1 MALTPSRMA
10 PRLPSAPRFAP
21 PPNCRRACPAPTT
34 ITGPRLP
41 PPRRPSTCGGV
52 GNWSSSRKRIRT
64 CCSRRWAWCPTRH
77 GSTVCRCCRARRR
90 CPATTAPAIPT
101 AMTAP
106 ITAAPP
112 MDPTGIA
119 FPTPAVSMDTARQLS
134 RRQRK
139 RTIDVAG
146 APRKTRETGSE
157 NATTADL
164 VAVLV
169 AVTDGEPKIMTIANA
184 SALPSGP
191 FEFSHRSLQTA
202 LRAWVEAQ
210 TGHPLGYVEQLYT
223 FADRGRTGDAKS
235 PHSISI
241 SYLGLAREDQVGQG
255 FEAHWSGWYDYF
267 PWEDHRAGPPALLVK
282 MLTPRLRAWAKSAP
296 TTNLQREW
304 NEELVLQRYELLYE
318 AALIPEAVRDRAS
331 TVPAVPGRPMTGDH
345 RRILATGIARL
356 RAKIKYR
363 PVVFE
368 LMPAEFTLL
377 QLQRSVEA
385 LAGRLVHKQNFRRLM
400 EQQQLVEETGA
411 IAADTVGR
419 PAKLFRFRHAVLAE
433 RAVAG
438 TKLPLS
444 RT

>member
-1 MALTPSRMA
+1 MARTPQ
-10 PRLPSAPRFAP
+10 
-21 PPNCRRACPAPTT
+21 
-34 ITGPRLP
+34 
-41 PPRRPSTCGGV
+41 
-52 GNWSSSRKRIRT
+52 KR
-64 CCSRRWAWCPTRH
+64 S
-77 GSTVCRCCRARRR
+77 
-90 CPATTAPAIPT
+90 TAPSGNAI
-101 AMTAP
+101 
-106 ITAAPP
+106 
-112 MDPTGIA
+112 
-119 FPTPAVSMDTARQLS
+119 
-134 RRQRK
+134 
-139 RTIDVAG
+139 
-146 APRKTRETGSE
+146 
-157 NATTADL
+157 TADL

-169 AVTDGEPKIMTIANA
+169 AVTDGTPRIMTIAGG

-223 FADRGRTGDAKS
+223 FADRGRSGDART

-241 SYLGLAREDQVGQG
+241 SYLGLTREDQVGEG
-255 FEAHWSGWYDYF
+255 FEAHWSGWYGYF
-267 PWEDHRAGPPALLVK
+267 PWEDHRAGVPPFLAKVI
-282 MLTPRLRAWAKSAP
+282 TPKLKTWAKSAP
-296 TTNLQREW
+296 SPTLQRERWQRCAINFGLDDRAW

-318 AALIPEAVRDRAS
+318 AGLIPEAGREHARDTA
-331 TVPAVPGRPMTGDH
+331 VVPGKPMSADN

-385 LAGRLVHKQNFRRLM
+385 LAGRLVHKQNFRRLI
-400 EQQQLVEETGA
+400 EQQELVEETGA
-411 IAADTVGR
+411 MAADTVGR

-438 TKLPLS
+438 TKLSLT

>member
-1 MALTPSRMA
+1 VAA
-10 PRLPSAPRFAP
+10 A
-21 PPNCRRACPAPTT
+21 
-34 ITGPRLP
+34 
-41 PPRRPSTCGGV
+41 
-52 GNWSSSRKRIRT
+52 SRKV
-64 CCSRRWAWCPTRH
+64 
-77 GSTVCRCCRARRR
+77 GV
-90 CPATTAPAIPT
+90 
-101 AMTAP
+101 
-106 ITAAPP
+106 
-112 MDPTGIA
+112 
-119 FPTPAVSMDTARQLS
+119 
-134 RRQRK
+134 
-139 RTIDVAG
+139 
-146 APRKTRETGSE
+146 TGS
-157 NATTADL
+157 AHPVTADL

-191 FEFSHRSLQTA
+191 FEFAHRSLQTG

-223 FADRGRTGDAKS
+223 FADRGRTGDPKAG
-235 PHSISI
+235 HTISI
-241 SYLGLAREDQVGQG
+241 SYLGLTREDQVGEG

-267 PWEDHRAGPPALLVK
+267 PWEDQRAGLPTALAK
-282 MLTPRLRAWAKSAP
+282 ILTSRLRAWAKSAASP
-296 TTNLQREW
+296 ALQRERWQRVAITFGLDDREW

-318 AALIPEAVRDRAS
+318 AELIPEALRDIGKA
-331 TVPAVPGRPMTGDH
+331 ADILPGRPMMSDH

-377 QLQRSVEA
+377 QLQRCVEA

>member
-1 MALTPSRMA
+1 MAGTS
-10 PRLPSAPRFAP
+10 
-21 PPNCRRACPAPTT
+21 
-34 ITGPRLP
+34 
-41 PPRRPSTCGGV
+41 
-52 GNWSSSRKRIRT
+52 
-64 CCSRRWAWCPTRH
+64 
-77 GSTVCRCCRARRR
+77 
-90 CPATTAPAIPT
+90 
-101 AMTAP
+101 
-106 ITAAPP
+106 
-112 MDPTGIA
+112 
-119 FPTPAVSMDTARQLS
+119 
-134 RRQRK
+134 
-139 RTIDVAG
+139 
-146 APRKTRETGSE
+146 RKTRETGSA
-157 NATTADL
+157 NAITADL

-184 SALPSGP
+184 GALPSGP
-191 FEFSHRSLQTA
+191 FEFTHRSLQTG

-223 FADRGRTGDAKS
+223 FADRGRAGDAKS

-255 FEAHWSGWYDYF
+255 LEAHWSGWYEYF
-267 PWEDHRAGPPALLVK
+267 PWEDQRADLPASLAK
-282 MLTPRLRAWAKSAP
+282 MLASRLRTWSKAAP
-296 TTNLQREW
+296 TTALQRERWQRAAITFGLDEREW

-318 AALIPEAVRDRAS
+318 AGLIPEAVRDGADA
-331 TVPAVPGRPMTGDH
+331 TAVIPGRPMTGDH